1 MDGPMTH
8 HRPILYHSPFPPRL
22 QAQILTKKRPS
33 EHCPQRSFS
42 FSFQMMAPAF
52 GASTWPV

>member
-1 MDGPMTH
+1 MDGPVS
-8 HRPILYHSPFPPRL
+8 HRSTSYHSPFLPCL

-33 EHCPQRSFS
+33 EHAPRRSFS